1 MRKPCN
7 KIRLFFDVAIERAR
21 IAFARMKLLLVLLF
35 VVLCVAVIYQL
46 ILHNWAAVQ
55 TLFQDATAVGI
66 IGTLLGAVIGGFFSL
81 VGSIS
86 VNKYQIRAQTQI
98 RRKNLIYTPL
108 YDELVEIHNIIL
120 KSNPYPDYIAF
131 QKQQQTIIAHPQFAV
146 WKSIKS
152 DFRYLETPKKL
163 ARAMEKLESNVMA
176 YLEIR
181 DNVGKILT
189 TILNDVL
196 KAELEITCSIVNI
209 GTVIIGWVLTGSNFG
224 LANALL
230 HGYTPHKE
238 IDERTWERVQEIFI
252 ETCMKNS
259 DVLCLKERYEAWL
272 QSEEDAILLLSVM
285 IQQVNTTYEG

>member
-1 MRKPCN
+1 MRGRADENVSGTDQIRKRGGGVAMRKPCN
-7 KIRLFFDVAIERAR
+7 RIRLFFDVAIERTR

-55 TLFQDATAVGI
+55 TLFQNATAVGI

-131 QKQQQTIIAHPQFAV
+131 RNNSKQ
-146 WKSIKS
+146 
-152 DFRYLETPKKL
+152 
-163 ARAMEKLESNVMA
+163 
-176 YLEIR
+176 
-181 DNVGKILT
+181 
-189 TILNDVL
+189 
-196 KAELEITCSIVNI
+196 
-209 GTVIIGWVLTGSNFG
+209 
-224 LANALL
+224 
-230 HGYTPHKE
+230 
-238 IDERTWERVQEIFI
+238 
-252 ETCMKNS
+252 
-259 DVLCLKERYEAWL
+259 
-272 QSEEDAILLLSVM
+272 
-285 IQQVNTTYEG
+285 